1 MIKRLTLMTI
11 TFAIAASAFGQGPR
25 AKGKGGP
32 LSIEGQQ
39 LPNLTAYDE
48 NGAEVVLKQA
58 LKGRHGVIVFGCL
71 T

>member
-32 LSIEGQQ
+32 LSIEGQE
-39 LPNLTAYDE
+39 LPELTAFDE
-48 NGAEVVLKQA
+48 SGKEVALKQV